1 MKLNPGASWTL
12 RLELEIE
19 PLPPPAAV
27 AGSGVERFGGN
38 FAFVG
43 RPAWVKQRYL
53 LFLVYTMCVF
63 RTKARCSTAKGPKGW
78 LKVAQDVSTG
88 NCMRYE

>member
-53 LFLVYTMCVF
+53 LFLVYHV
-63 RTKARCSTAKGPKGW
+63 RVPDKGSLQYRGRPEGM
-78 LKVAQDVSTG
+78 AESSPG
-88 NCMRYE
+88 R